1 MDENKGHIDDQP
13 PAHPPPKPPSD
24 EPSALELLSSPTS
37 EAAPSP
43 KGSGFVRKTSMPLE
57 SQSSWRRN
65 PVKRRKKTL
74 DENSISNKVKLD
86 ASDVAKAEAIN
97 TTGDNP
103 KTFKS
108 VVGRHSLV
116 MKQTPGAATAATTTE
131 SLLADASNANEKP
144 ISSKKPPKEKHRRS
158 KSDTKLLKASSSVF
172 TNSYH
177 IVLVNFC
184 LIWPHTCDG
193 CRLSILSVLKH
204 FIETTVYS

>member
-1 MDENKGHIDDQP
+1 MDENKDHIDDQP

-24 EPSALELLSSPTS
+24 EPSALELLSSPVS

-74 DENSISNKVKLD
+74 DENSISNKVKPD
-86 ASDVAKAEAIN
+86 AADAAIN

-116 MKQTPGAATAATTTE
+116 MKQTPGAAAATTTE

-158 KSDTKLLKASSSVF
+158 KSDTKLLKASSSVLP
-172 TNSYH
+172 TAS
-177 IVLVNFC
+177 
-184 LIWPHTCDG
+184 T
-193 CRLSILSVLKH
+193 
-204 FIETTVYS
+204 

>member
-24 EPSALELLSSPTS
+24 EPSALELLSLPTS

-74 DENSISNKVKLD
+74 DENSISNKVKPD
-86 ASDVAKAEAIN
+86 AAEVAKAEAIN

-116 MKQTPGAATAATTTE
+116 MKQTPGAATATTTE
-131 SLLADASNANEKP
+131 SLVADASNANEKP

-184 LIWPHTCDG
+184 LI
-193 CRLSILSVLKH
+193 
-204 FIETTVYS
+204 

>member
-1 MDENKGHIDDQP
+1 MDENKDHIDDQP

-24 EPSALELLSSPTS
+24 EPSALELLSSPVS

-74 DENSISNKVKLD
+74 DENSISNKVKPD
-86 ASDVAKAEAIN
+86 AADAVAAAAGAIN

-116 MKQTPGAATAATTTE
+116 MKQKPGAAAATATE
-131 SLLADASNANEKP
+131 SLLADASNAYEKP

-172 TNSYH
+172 TNS
-177 IVLVNFC
+177 
-184 LIWPHTCDG
+184 
-193 CRLSILSVLKH
+193 
-204 FIETTVYS
+204 

>member
-1 MDENKGHIDDQP
+1 MDENKDHLEDQP
-13 PAHPPPKPPSD
+13 PDHPPPKPPSD
-24 EPSALELLSSPTS
+24 EPSALELLSLPVS

-74 DENSISNKVKLD
+74 DENSISNKVKPD
-86 ASDVAKAEAIN
+86 AADAAKAEAIN

-116 MKQTPGAATAATTTE
+116 MKQTPGAAAATTTE
-131 SLLADASNANEKP
+131 SLLADASNAYEKP

-158 KSDTKLLKASSSVF
+158 KSDTKLLKASSGVF
-172 TNSYH
+172 TNS
-177 IVLVNFC
+177 
-184 LIWPHTCDG
+184 
-193 CRLSILSVLKH
+193 
-204 FIETTVYS
+204 